1 MARPVSLP
9 AQVPVLFK
17 AAHSGYQGSREGKGP
32 RSAAQQD
39 GAGWELACP
48 TMGPYFLSLKS
59 PTHEKNAPPLGRRRK
74 QGGMPLGNLPS
85 GSRASGLSQL
95 PNPGCS
101 PWGWAQRHQPSS
113 ESESTWRAEVEGGE
127 REGQG
132 HVSSPPSVPLTL
144 APGATLVL
152 PQPRDAC
159 PTAPP
164 PGQGVRQLNGGDY
177 TRPGNTWTGLLQGAE
192 VSPHQRL

>member
-1 MARPVSLP
+1 
-9 AQVPVLFK
+9 
-17 AAHSGYQGSREGKGP
+17 
-32 RSAAQQD
+32 
-39 GAGWELACP
+39 
-48 TMGPYFLSLKS
+48 
-59 PTHEKNAPPLGRRRK
+59 
-74 QGGMPLGNLPS
+74 MPLGNLPS

-127 REGQG
+127 RERQG
-132 HVSSPPSVPLTL
+132 HVSSPPSVPLML

-164 PGQGVRQLNGGDY
+164 PGQGVRQLNGGI
-177 TRPGNTWTGLLQGAE
+177 TPGREIRGRGFCKGRRSPRTKGCELVLQCPPWRPEGIKKALRLPPTALPPALTTGSQPRSVHPPLI
-192 VSPHQRL
+192 R